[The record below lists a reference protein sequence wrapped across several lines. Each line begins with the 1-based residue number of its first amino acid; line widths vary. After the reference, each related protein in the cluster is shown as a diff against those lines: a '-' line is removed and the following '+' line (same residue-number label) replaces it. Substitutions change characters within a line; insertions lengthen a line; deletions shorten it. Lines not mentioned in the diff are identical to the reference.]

1 MNRAKIELAGGCLL
15 AASIALATVH
25 PWGNPRS
32 GLERGAPLLQGS
44 NVSEDVRQV
53 LEKKCGDCH
62 SANTHYPVY
71 TRLAP
76 VSWMIERDVHEGRSA
91 FDMSRWEDYSADNQI
106 SLLTRIASE
115 SRSGEM
121 PLKQYLLFHPGN
133 RLTNREQ
140 ELIYDWAKAERKRVR
155 QQASGSP
162 DKPGLRSRIEKP

>member
-1 MNRAKIELAGGCLL
+1 MNRAKVELACGCLL

-32 GLERGAPLLQGS
+32 SPDRASPLLQGS
-44 NVSEDVRQV
+44 NVPEDVRQV

-62 SANTHYPVY
+62 SANTRYPIY

-91 FDMSRWEDYSADNQI
+91 FDMSRWHDYSADNQI
-106 SLLTRIASE
+106 SLLTRIGSE

-133 RLTNREQ
+133 RLTTREQ
-140 ELIYDWAKAERKRVR
+140 ELIYNWAKAERRRVR

-162 DKPGLRSRIEKP
+162 DKPGLQSRIEKP

>member
-32 GLERGAPLLQGS
+32 GSERGAPVLQGS
-44 NVSEDVRQV
+44 NVPEDVRQV

-62 SANTHYPVY
+62 SANTHYPLY

-91 FDMSRWEDYSADNQI
+91 FDMSDWQDYTADNQI
-106 SLLTRIASE
+106 SLLTRIGSE

-133 RLTNREQ
+133 RLTPQEQ
-140 ELIYDWAKAERKRVR
+140 ELIYSWTKAERKRVR
-155 QQASGSP
+155 LQASGSP
-162 DKPGLRSRIEKP
+162 DKPGLQSRKEKP

>member
-1 MNRAKIELAGGCLL
+1 MNRAKIELACGCLF

-32 GLERGAPLLQGS
+32 GFERGAPLLQGS
-44 NVSEDVRQV
+44 NVPEDVRRV
-53 LEKKCGDCH
+53 LEKKCADCH

-91 FDMSRWEDYSADNQI
+91 FDMSRWQDYSADNQI
-106 SLLTRIASE
+106 SLLTRIGSE

-121 PLKQYLLFHPGN
+121 PLKHYLLLHPDN
-133 RLTNREQ
+133 RLTAQEQ
-140 ELIYDWAKAERKRVR
+140 ELIYNWARAERKRIR

-162 DKPGLRSRIEKP
+162 DKPGLQSRIEKP

>member
-1 MNRAKIELAGGCLL
+1 MNRAKIELACGCLL

-32 GLERGAPLLQGS
+32 GVEREAPLLQGS
-44 NVSEDVRQV
+44 NVPEDVRQV

-76 VSWMIERDVHEGRSA
+76 LSWMIERDVHEGRSA
-91 FDMSRWEDYSADNQI
+91 FDMSRWQEYSADNQI
-106 SLLTRIASE
+106 SLLTRIGSE

-121 PLKQYLLFHPGN
+121 PLKPYLLFHPSN
-133 RLTNREQ
+133 RLTTREQ

-155 QQASGSP
+155 LQASGSP
-162 DKPGLRSRIEKP
+162 DKPGLQSRTEKP

>member
-1 MNRAKIELAGGCLL
+1 MNRAKVELTCGCLL

-44 NVSEDVRQV
+44 NVPEDVRQV

-62 SANTHYPVY
+62 SANTRYPIY

-91 FDMSRWEDYSADNQI
+91 FDMSRWHDYSTDNQI
-106 SLLTRIASE
+106 SLLTRIGSE

-133 RLTNREQ
+133 RLTTREQ
-140 ELIYDWAKAERKRVR
+140 ELIYNWAKAERRRVR

-162 DKPGLRSRIEKP
+162 DKPGLQSRIEKP